1 MEHNPPKYGIRTRA
15 VHAGEGPDPNTGASA
30 PNLVMS
36 TTFVVDADAPFSAEN
51 FSEDTPYL
59 YTRWAN
65 PTVTQLEQ
73 KLADLERGEATVA
86 FGSGM
91 AAVTALLMNRLKPG
105 DHLVISDVAYAGAVE
120 FVNDTM
126 AAMGIKVTR
135 VNMTDLDQ
143 VADALSSPTKLVF
156 AETPC
161 NPILRLTDIQAVADL
176 AHQAGAE
183 LAVDS
188 TFATPIATRPIALGA
203 DYVVH
208 SLTKYLGGHGDALG
222 GAVIGPAERMNAL
235 RQHALIHLGGVI
247 SPFNAWLIM
256 RGIATLP
263 LRMRAHADNAI
274 QIAVFLDDH
283 PKVKQVNYPGLPSHP
298 QFELAHR
305 QMDNFSGM
313 MAVQIENGPEVAK
326 QLSRRLQ
333 VWHYATSLGHQRSL
347 MFYIPTA
354 DILKTSFKLEGRQL
368 ENYRAYAGDG
378 IFRLS
383 VGIEDPED
391 LCADLEQALD
401 F

>member
-1 MEHNPPKYGIRTRA
+1 
-15 VHAGEGPDPNTGASA
+15 
-30 PNLVMS
+30 
-36 TTFVVDADAPFSAEN
+36 
-51 FSEDTPYL
+51 
-59 YTRWAN
+59 
-65 PTVTQLEQ
+65 
-73 KLADLERGEATVA
+73 
-86 FGSGM
+86 
-91 AAVTALLMNRLKPG
+91 MNRLKPG
-105 DHLVISDVAYAGAVE
+105 DHLVISDVAYAGAIE

-126 AAMGIKVTR
+126 PAMGVKVTR
-135 VNMTDLDQ
+135 VNMTDLAQ
-143 VADALSSPTKLVF
+143 LADALSSPTKLVF

-161 NPILRLTDIQAVADL
+161 NPIIRLTDIQAVADL

-188 TFATPIATRPIALGA
+188 TFATPVATRPIALGA

-222 GAVIGPAERMNAL
+222 GAVIGRTERMNSL
-235 RQHALIHLGGVI
+235 RQQALIHMGGVI

-263 LRMRAHADNAI
+263 LRMRAHSDNAI
-274 QIAVFLDDH
+274 QIAVFLNDH
-283 PKVKQVNYPGLPSHP
+283 PKVKQINYPGMPTHP
-298 QFELAHR
+298 QFELAQR